1 MERGQVED
9 VLQAFAIR
17 LEHDRELRVPAGHL
31 QQVLRLQALLPE
43 RCALSGTPAGDEE
56 RSRGVLAKTGAV
68 QRRLRQLAEQEVLD
82 LPGVEGEVGQR
93 GRHVGVREVE
103 RDPVVR
109 PQRLDVE
116 AQRVAQACAQGH
128 RPRRMHA
135 TAVGREDADA
145 PVPDLVAEAFDDDR
159 SVGRDDARRCLLLAK
174 ERDEVPRGQ
183 RVEAVVLLDPC
194 DRSVV
199 GESRQLTGRPADL
212 LPELGGPSHA
222 LALPERSDARR
233 ARRRRHDD
241 PVARY
246 LHDPP
251 RRCAED
257 ERLALAGLV
266 HHLLVQLPDA
276 AAAVDE
282 KDAEE
287 PAVRDRPCIGDRE
300 PPRAGP
306 TADRAGRAIPDDA
319 RSKLCEVVGGIAA
332 REHVEDVLELRARQL
347 GERVRA
353 PHELVHLV
361 DGELL
366 VRADRDDLLREHVQR
381 IPRDARLLDVAVA
394 HRTCHHRRLEEVGPV
409 LGKDPSLRDRI
420 EVVSCPTDPLE
431 STRDGL
437 RALHLDHEVDSAH
450 VDAELQR

>member
-1 MERGQVED
+1 
-9 VLQAFAIR
+9 
-17 LEHDRELRVPAGHL
+17 
-31 QQVLRLQALLPE
+31 
-43 RCALSGTPAGDEE
+43 
-56 RSRGVLAKTGAV
+56 
-68 QRRLRQLAEQEVLD
+68 
-82 LPGVEGEVGQR
+82 
-93 GRHVGVREVE
+93 
-103 RDPVVR
+103 
-109 PQRLDVE
+109 
-116 AQRVAQACAQGH
+116 
-128 RPRRMHA
+128 MHA

-159 SVGRDDARRCLLLAK
+159 PVGRDDARRCLLLAE

-199 GESRQLTGRPADL
+199 GESRQLTGGPADL
-212 LPELGGPSHA
+212 LPELGGPPHT

-287 PAVRDRPCIGDRE
+287 PAVRDRPGIGDGE
-300 PPRAGP
+300 PPSAGP

-319 RSKLCEVVGGIAA
+319 RSKLREVVGGIAA

-366 VRADRDDLLREHVQR
+366 VRADRDDLLREHVER

-409 LGKDPSLRDRI
+409 LGEDPSLRDRI
-420 EVVSCPTDPLE
+420 EVVSCPADPLE

-437 RALHLDHEVDSAH
+437 RALHLDHEVDGAH
-450 VDAELQR
+450 VDAELQRRRGDEARDPARLQELLDDEPLLARERPVVRPRDVLARELVDPEREALGESPVVDEDDGRPVLTDELEDRRVDRRPDGAARPLDAHFRRNVGIRGRRIRRRRP